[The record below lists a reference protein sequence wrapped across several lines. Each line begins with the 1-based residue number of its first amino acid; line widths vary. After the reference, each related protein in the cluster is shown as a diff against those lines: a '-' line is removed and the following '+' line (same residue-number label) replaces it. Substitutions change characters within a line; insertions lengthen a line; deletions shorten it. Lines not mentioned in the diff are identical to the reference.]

1 MYLET
6 LYQLVDF
13 TMQQVGHSILYDLTG
28 GTGDKE
34 DIDVWESKYSD
45 DDDEIYF
52 THKELLDYLQQ
63 IEEDSLFKVGLI
75 QAEEEAL
82 ETAYKESKIQV
93 EEKQRKIDLQN

>member
-1 MYLET
+1 M
-6 LYQLVDF
+6 
-13 TMQQVGHSILYDLTG
+13 
-28 GTGDKE
+28 DKE

-52 THKELLDYLQQ
+52 THGKELLDYLQQ

-82 ETAYKESKIQV
+82 ETAIKESKARI
-93 EEKQRKIDLQN
+93 EEKQRKINLQNETIEESKAKLAEF